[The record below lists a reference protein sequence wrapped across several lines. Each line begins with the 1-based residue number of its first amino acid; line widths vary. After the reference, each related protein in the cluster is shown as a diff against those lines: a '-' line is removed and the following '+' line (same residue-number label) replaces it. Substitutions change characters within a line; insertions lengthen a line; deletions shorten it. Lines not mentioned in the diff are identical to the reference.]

1 MISEIDKKML
11 KIALE
16 EAEQGFNEGGCPIGS
31 VLARDGKEISRGH
44 NQRVQQGDPIAHGEM
59 DALRKAG
66 RQRTYRD
73 TVLYTTLSPCMM
85 CSGTIVQFGIPR
97 VVVGENTTFGG
108 NEEFL
113 RERGVEVLVMSDPDC
128 IALMKKFILERPEL
142 WAEDISEE

>member
-1 MISEIDKKML
+1 MISEMDRKML

-31 VLARDGKEISRGH
+31 VLARNGKEISRGH

-85 CSGTIVQFGIPR
+85 CSGHYCPIWNSARCGRRKTL
-97 VVVGENTTFGG
+97 
-108 NEEFL
+108 FL
-113 RERGVEVLVMSDPDC
+113 
-128 IALMKKFILERPEL
+128 
-142 WAEDISEE
+142 AEMRNFCVNME

>member
-1 MISEIDKKML
+1 MISEMDRKML

-31 VLARDGKEISRGH
+31 VLARNGKEISRGH

-113 RERGVEVLVMSDPDC
+113 REHVVEVLVMSDPDC

-142 WAEDISEE
+142 WAEDISEQ